1 MKNKELSILI
11 TGAAGFIGAALSKK
25 FLKEGFNVVGIDNL
39 NNYYDVSLKHLRLKD
54 LQKQFGKD
62 NSFEFFEIDLENYR
76 EIKSVVKKF
85 KINIVIHLAA
95 QAGVR
100 YSLENPESYIQS
112 NLVGFGNILE
122 ICRKNDIYNFLFASS
137 SSVYGGN
144 LKLPFSENDS
154 VNHPISLYAATKKS
168 NELMAHSYS
177 HLYDIPTIGLRFFT
191 VYGPFGRPDMA
202 PMIFAKAILEE
213 KPIKVFNFGNM
224 RRDFTYIED
233 IVEAVFK
240 CALKPPKSNVEFD
253 RLNPDSSSSFAPYRI
268 FNIGN
273 GNPIELG
280 HFIKLLEENLDKKAL
295 LIYEELQ
302 PGDVVSTLS
311 DVKLLKNWINYKPN
325 VMIEEG
331 VYKFCKWF
339 KTYHKSK

>member
-62 NSFEFFEIDLENYR
+62 NSFEFFEIDLENYT

-339 KTYHKSK
+339 KTYHKSR